1 MIKILLLFCIMCFSM
16 FASTTI
22 LIDDKQ
28 AYEKFE
34 IQYLKDN
41 TSKLTI
47 DDIVKENFDK
57 KTKNNFSLGYFKGS
71 IWFKV
76 NLENNKDNNKI
87 ILSLN
92 ETFYE
97 IANLYY
103 YNDEK
108 YIKKSNSLFTQVKN
122 REVKSNHLA
131 FKLNLLPNEKRTYY
145 IELKGKYAYFGKVG
159 LYKESY
165 FHFKNSIGIN
175 VLYSF
180 VLGIGFCLIIFTSF
194 LYLKTKE
201 KIYFYYFS
209 YSFFN
214 FIYFLNIS
222 GLLIYFDLQKYI
234 YDLQLAPA
242 FMIAF
247 LILFSREYL
256 ETKKYLQK
264 IDNILKFSTI
274 PSFILGI
281 LVVYSYQPW
290 NNLINNFSGIM
301 GILLI
306 IVSIIIYFKGNSK
319 TKYYIYAI
327 SLYFVF
333 IFMFAFMVN
342 GTLEYTN
349 FTRYGVALANAI
361 EMIIFSL
368 ILANRY
374 HEMKE
379 NITQYLKIEV
389 DNRTNELNTMVRE
402 RELLLKEVYHRVK
415 NNFHMITGML
425 YLEDKKQDKDYKG
438 LIDRV
443 KSMSL
448 IHEYL
453 YKLDD
458 LSEIRAKEYFEKLIF
473 NLKHSYSKIE
483 ILSHIENIIISID
496 EAISL
501 GVIINEISTNSIK
514 HNKEKDNLYIEI
526 NLSKNKNNIFLSIQ
540 DNGKGLKANHK
551 KGLGLKLVNQ
561 FSQKLLNQK
570 SDLSFENGT
579 KFELTFNIKE

>member
-1 MIKILLLFCIMCFSM
+1 MIKILLLFCVMCFSM

-34 IQYLKDN
+34 IQYLKDD

-47 DDIVKENFDK
+47 NDIVKENFDK
-57 KTKNNFSLGYFKGS
+57 KTKNNFNLGYFKGS

-103 YNDEK
+103 YDDEK

-131 FKLNLLPNEKRTYY
+131 FKLNLTPNERKTYY
-145 IELKGKYAYFGKVG
+145 IELKGKYAYFGKVD
-159 LYKESY
+159 LNKESY

-180 VLGIGFCLIIFTSF
+180 VLGIVFYLIIFTSF

-209 YSFFN
+209 YCFFN

-222 GLLIYFDLQKYI
+222 GLLVYFDLQKYI
-234 YDLQLAPA
+234 YNLQLAPA

-256 ETKKYLQK
+256 ETEKYLK
-264 IDNILKFSTI
+264 RFDSILKFSTI
-274 PSFILGI
+274 LFFILGI

-290 NNLINNFSGIM
+290 NKLINNFSGIM

-327 SLYFVF
+327 VLFFVF

-349 FTRYGVALANAI
+349 FTRYGVTIANSV
-361 EMIIFSL
+361 EMIVFSL

-379 NITQYLKIEV
+379 NINQYLKIQV
-389 DNRTNELNTMVRE
+389 DNRTNKLNDMVIE

-425 YLEDKKQDKDYKG
+425 YLEEKKQDKDYTG
-438 LIDRV
+438 LINRV

-483 ILSHIENIIISID
+483 ILPHIENIIISID

-501 GVIINEISTNSIK
+501 GVIINEIITNSIK

-526 NLSKNKNNIFLSIQ
+526 NLSKSRNNISLSIQ
-540 DNGKGLKANHK
+540 DNGKGLKTNDK

-570 SDLSFENGT
+570 SNFSFENGA